1 MSVDTF
7 DDMPDIAAEFLNY
20 MLTIKAKSI
29 KTVQEYGYDLRTF
42 LRYIKLTTRPGF
54 KDSDFDTI
62 DVRDITLDDIK
73 KIDLADLYS
82 FMSYISRIRKNS
94 AVTRARKVACLKSF
108 YKYLFSK
115 AKLIDYNP
123 AAELDSPKVVHRL
136 PKYLN
141 VDESIQLLE
150 SVEGKN
156 KERDFAILVLFL
168 NCGLRLSELV
178 GINLSNIRGDTLT
191 VIGKGDKERTIY
203 LNQACIDAINAYLRV
218 RPVEGVK
225 DKNALF
231 LSERKQRISPKTVQY
246 LVKKYIGAAGLDTQ
260 KYSTHKLRHTA
271 ATLMYKHG
279 HVDIRALQAILG
291 HESIATTEIYTHV
304 DDEQLRKAVENNPL
318 SHFSSRS
325 RKKDNHMADAGE
337 SEKANRLTET
347 DESGSE
353 AKKD

>member
-1 MSVDTF
+1 MPVVTY
-7 DDMPDIAAEFLNY
+7 DDMPDIAVEFLNY
-20 MLTIKAKSI
+20 MLTIKGKSV
-29 KTVQEYGYDLRTF
+29 KTVQEYYYDLRTF
-42 LRYIKLTTRPGF
+42 FRYIKLTTRPGF
-54 KDSDFDTI
+54 KDDDFDTI

-82 FMSYISRIRKNS
+82 FMSFISRFRGNS
-94 AVTRARKVACLKSF
+94 AVTRARKVACLRSF
-108 YKYLFSK
+108 YKYLYTK
-115 AKLIDYNP
+115 AKVIEHNP

-156 KERDFAILVLFL
+156 QERDYAILVLFL

-191 VIGKGDKERTIY
+191 VIGKGNKERTIY
-203 LNQACIDAINAYLRV
+203 LNQACLDAINAYLRV

-246 LVKKYIGAAGLDTQ
+246 LVKKYLEAAGLDTQ

-291 HESIATTEIYTHV
+291 HESIATTEIYTHI
-304 DDEQLRKAVENNPL
+304 DDDQLRKAVASNPL
-318 SHFSSRS
+318 SKFSGRS
-325 RKKDNHMADAGE
+325 TSKRKMSKAGPQE
-337 SEKANRLTET
+337 
-347 DESGSE
+347 
-353 AKKD
+353 

>member
-1 MSVDTF
+1 MPVVSY
-7 DDMPDIAAEFLNY
+7 DDMPEIAIEFLNY
-20 MLTIKAKSI
+20 MLTIKGKSI
-29 KTVQEYGYDLRTF
+29 KTVQEYYYDLRTF
-42 LRYIKLTTRPGF
+42 FRYIKLTTQPGF
-54 KDSDFDTI
+54 KDADFDSI
-62 DVRDITLDDIK
+62 DVRDITLDHIK

-82 FMSYISRIRKNS
+82 FMSFTSRIRDNT
-94 AVTRARKVACLKSF
+94 AVTRARKVASLRSF
-108 YKYLFSK
+108 YKYLFTK
-115 AKLIDYNP
+115 VKLIEYNP

-150 SVEGKN
+150 SVEGDN
-156 KERDFAILVLFL
+156 KERDYAILVLFL

-178 GINLSNIRGDTLT
+178 GINLSSIRGDTLT

-203 LNQACIDAINAYLRV
+203 LNQACIDAINAYRRV

-246 LVKKYIGAAGLDTQ
+246 LVKKYIGAAGLDTR

-291 HESIATTEIYTHV
+291 HESIATTEIYTHI
-304 DDEQLRKAVENNPL
+304 DDDQLRKAVESNPL
-318 SHFSSRS
+318 AHFPGPSQQKARIV
-325 RKKDNHMADAGE
+325 KADDKE
-337 SEKANRLTET
+337 
-347 DESGSE
+347 
-353 AKKD
+353 

>member
-1 MSVDTF
+1 MSVISYE
-7 DDMPDIAAEFLNY
+7 DMPDIAVEFLNY
-20 MLTIKAKSI
+20 MLTIKGKSI
-29 KTVQEYGYDLRTF
+29 KTVQEYYYDLRTF
-42 LRYIKLTTRPGF
+42 FRYIKLTTRPGF
-54 KDSDFDTI
+54 KDADFDTI

-82 FMSYISRIRKNS
+82 FMSFISRFRGNS
-94 AVTRARKVACLKSF
+94 AVTRARKVACLRSF
-108 YKYLFSK
+108 YKYLFTK
-115 AKLIDYNP
+115 VKLIDYNP

-156 KERDFAILVLFL
+156 QERDYAILVLFL

-191 VIGKGDKERTIY
+191 VIGKGNKERTIY
-203 LNQACIDAINAYLRV
+203 LNQACLDAINAYLRV

-246 LVKKYIGAAGLDTQ
+246 LVKKYLGAAGLDTQ

-291 HESIATTEIYTHV
+291 HESIATTEIYTHI
-304 DDEQLRKAVENNPL
+304 DDDQLRRAVESNPL
-318 SHFSSRS
+318 SSYS
-325 RKKDNHMADAGE
+325 G
-337 SEKANRLTET
+337 RLKQRGKT
-347 DESGSE
+347 S
-353 AKKD
+353 K